1 MQQRKIPL
9 RRCTGCNEQK
19 PKKELVR
26 VVRSPQGEIA
36 LDRVGKMP
44 GRGAYLCPS
53 AQCLAR
59 ARKARRL
66 ERALEAQIPPEVYER
81 IEQEIEGAQSGNE

>member
-44 GRGAYLCPS
+44 GRGAYLCRN
-53 AQCLAR
+53 AAC
-59 ARKARRL
+59 L
-66 ERALEAQIPPEVYER
+66 ERAVRSRALQRALECEIPPQTLELLR
-81 IEQEIEGAQSGNE
+81 TQIEEADDG

>member
-26 VVRSPQGEIA
+26 IVRSPQGEIA

-53 AQCLAR
+53 AQCLAK
-59 ARKARRL
+59 ARKAKRL

-81 IEQEIEGAQSGNE
+81 IEQEIEGAQSGNK

>member
-26 VVRSPQGEIA
+26 VVRSPQGESA

-53 AQCLAR
+53 AQCLAK
-59 ARKARRL
+59 ARKAKRL

>member
-36 LDRVGKMP
+36 LDCVGKMP

-53 AQCLAR
+53 AQCLAK
-59 ARKARRL
+59 ARKAKRL
-66 ERALEAQIPPEVYER
+66 ERALDAQIPPEVYER

>member
-19 PKKELVR
+19 PKKELGR

-53 AQCLAR
+53 AQCLAK
-59 ARKARRL
+59 ARKAKRL

-81 IEQEIEGAQSGNE
+81 IEQEIEGAQSGNK

>member
-53 AQCLAR
+53 AQCLAK
-59 ARKARRL
+59 ARKAKRL

-81 IEQEIEGAQSGNE
+81 IEQEIEGAQSGNK

>member
-53 AQCLAR
+53 AQCLVK
-59 ARKARRL
+59 ARKAKRL
-66 ERALEAQIPPEVYER
+66 ERALDAQIPPEVYER

>member
-36 LDRVGKMP
+36 LERVGKMP

-53 AQCLAR
+53 AQCLAK
-59 ARKARRL
+59 ARKAKRL

-81 IEQEIEGAQSGNE
+81 IEQEIEGAQSGNK

>member
-19 PKKELVR
+19 PTKELVR

-53 AQCLAR
+53 AQCLAK
-59 ARKARRL
+59 ARKAKRL

>member
-26 VVRSPQGEIA
+26 IVRSPQGEIA
-36 LDRVGKMP
+36 LNRVGKMP

-53 AQCLAR
+53 AQCLAK
-59 ARKARRL
+59 ARKAKRL
-66 ERALEAQIPPEVYER
+66 ERALDAQIPPEVYER
-81 IEQEIEGAQSGNE
+81 IEQEIEGAQGGDK

>member
-19 PKKELVR
+19 SKKELVR

-36 LDRVGKMP
+36 LGRVGKMP

-53 AQCLAR
+53 AQCLAK
-59 ARKARRL
+59 ARKAKRL

>member
-19 PKKELVR
+19 PKKKLVR

-53 AQCLAR
+53 AQCLAK
-59 ARKARRL
+59 ARKAKRL
-66 ERALEAQIPPEVYER
+66 ERALDAQIPPEVYER

>member
-26 VVRSPQGEIA
+26 VVRSPQGEIT

-53 AQCLAR
+53 AQCLAK
-59 ARKARRL
+59 ARKAKRL
-66 ERALEAQIPPEVYER
+66 ERALDAQIPPEVYER

>member
-53 AQCLAR
+53 AQCLAK
-59 ARKARRL
+59 ARKVKRL

>member
-53 AQCLAR
+53 AQCLAK

-81 IEQEIEGAQSGNE
+81 IEQEIEGDQSGNE